1 MANLEAIVSRKTEN
15 DTQWKARQ
23 QADRENLMALQDAG
37 VLEITSSAEA
47 REVGGSASRRNSGA
61 SSRKNCMMHARTTDG
76 VSPTMS
82 I

>member
-1 MANLEAIVSRKTEN
+1 MANLEAIVSKKTEN

-47 REVGGSASRRNSGA
+47 YTRYRSCKVTIRHTVQAILRWRWC
-61 SSRKNCMMHARTTDG
+61 RMQT
-76 VSPTMS
+76 
-82 I
+82 